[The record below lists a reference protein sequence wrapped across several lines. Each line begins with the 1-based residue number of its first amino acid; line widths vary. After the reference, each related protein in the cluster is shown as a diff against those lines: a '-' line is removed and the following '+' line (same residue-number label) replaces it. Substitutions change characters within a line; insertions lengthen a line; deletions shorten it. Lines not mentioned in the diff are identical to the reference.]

1 MPVRRKVKA
10 NRHVPWIMGI
20 GSLAIGVWFWFQL
33 GVGQFILGTLLV
45 FFGWDS
51 IKLARKASDE
61 ELAELTGENM
71 PDHIKNKFKDRL
83 LK

>member
-1 MPVRRKVKA
+1 MKA

-20 GSLAIGVWFWFQL
+20 GSLILGVWFWFQFGL
-33 GVGQFILGTLLV
+33 WQFILGCLLV
-45 FFGWDS
+45 SLGWES

-71 PDHIKNKFKDRL
+71 PERIRQKILRRL
-83 LK
+83 RR